1 MTSVKDILVR
11 KPSEDEVGECKKW
24 PVWSCGV
31 SEFDWDYTQSE
42 MCLILEGEVTV
53 SDRPAGDES
62 VTFGAGDYV
71 ELPIG
76 LKCVWKVTQAV
87 RKHYSFS

>member
-1 MTSVKDILVR
+1 MASIKDIVVR
-11 KPSEDEVGECKKW
+11 KPSEEEAVECKNW
-24 PVWSCGV
+24 PVWSCQE

-42 MCLILEGEVTV
+42 TCLILEGRVAI

-62 VTFGAGDYV
+62 VTFGPGDLV
-71 ELPIG
+71 TLPIG

-87 RKHYSFS
+87 KKHYSFS